1 MTRLEFALILNIID
15 KHSTKYTYNYGK
27 PDSYKIENVI
37 KLKEDLMNHYEAV
50 LSDNNY
56 EIRSVGK
63 NTDAF

>member
-56 EIRSVGK
+56 
-63 NTDAF
+63 